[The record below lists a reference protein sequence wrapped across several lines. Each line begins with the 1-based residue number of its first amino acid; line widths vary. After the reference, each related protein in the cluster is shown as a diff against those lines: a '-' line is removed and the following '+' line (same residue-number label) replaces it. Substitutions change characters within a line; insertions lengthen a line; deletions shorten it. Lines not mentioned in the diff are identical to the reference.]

1 MTGEWMPIR
10 RWFRLKP
17 LVRHAVEKHMG
28 GPCESCETM
37 THTIRPI
44 ERINLHRALDRML
57 GGGGQLIGYNAGNF
71 SNVTVS
77 ELLLDD
83 KPIAPVQRQRFET
96 KPDEFLDCVTR
107 GIYLL
112 HHEGKPIV
120 ALLSQPESC
129 YASPALEVMARGR
142 TTTGAVLE
150 SLYQELKRELVYKGR
165 TIFLEKD
172 ENGQIQV
179 RFQPVRP
186 TTRASLIFPEE
197 LLAVVERNVL
207 GMVRHGETLRRAGRS
222 TRQGLLFHGP
232 PGTGKT
238 LMLRYLGSVLP
249 DHTVIVLTGE
259 QPLVRESCQIAR
271 QLAPSMVLFE
281 DVDLIAKDRDNNSC
295 PALLHD
301 LMNEMDGLG
310 PKAEVIFVLTTN
322 RPETLEAALTARPG
336 RIDQAIEFPLPD
348 DDCRR
353 RLFLLYGKGLSI
365 AGVDLPRWIDRTRG
379 VSPAF
384 IEELLRKSTLM
395 AAERGEASDP
405 LELRDE
411 DVHRAMEELV
421 VFGGELTQ
429 KLLGFHTFGF
439 GTGKG

>member
-1 MTGEWMPIR
+1 MPIR
-10 RWFRLKP
+10 RWFGRKRP
-17 LVRHAVEKHMG
+17 LVREAVEAHMS
-28 GPCESCETM
+28 GPCEACETM

-44 ERINLHRALDRML
+44 ERINLHRALDRKL
-57 GGGGQLIGYNAGNF
+57 GEGGRLIGYSASTHN
-71 SNVTVS
+71 NVTVS

-83 KPIAPVQRQRFET
+83 KLIAPVQRQRFET

-107 GIYLL
+107 GIYLVY
-112 HHEGKPIV
+112 HGGKPIV
-120 ALLSQPESC
+120 VLLSLPDSN
-129 YASPALEVMARGR
+129 YDSPALEVMARDR
-142 TTTGAVLE
+142 ATTGAMMEWLF
-150 SLYQELKRELVYKGR
+150 QELKRELVYKGR
-165 TIFLEKD
+165 TIFLEVD
-172 ENGQIQV
+172 RAGQIHV

-186 TTRASLIFPEE
+186 TTRESLIFSEE
-197 LLAVVERNVL
+197 LLSVVERNVL

-222 TRQGLLFHGP
+222 TRQGLLFHGA

-249 DHTVIVLTGE
+249 DHTVIVLTGRE
-259 QPLVRESCQIAR
+259 QALVRESCQVAR
-271 QLAPSMVLFE
+271 QLAPSLVLFE
-281 DVDLIAKDRDNNSC
+281 DVDLIARDREDNDC
-295 PALLHD
+295 PTLLHD

-353 RLFLLYGKGLSI
+353 RLFVLYGKGLSLS
-365 AGVDLPRWIDRTRG
+365 GVDLPRWIDRTNG

-395 AAERGEASDP
+395 AAVRGEASDP

-439 GTGKG
+439 GKGKG

>member
-1 MTGEWMPIR
+1 
-10 RWFRLKP
+10 
-17 LVRHAVEKHMG
+17 
-28 GPCESCETM
+28 M
-37 THTIRPI
+37 THAIRPI

-57 GGGGQLIGYNAGNF
+57 GEGGRLVGYNADNY
-71 SNVTVS
+71 SNVTIS
-77 ELLLDD
+77 ELLLED
-83 KPIAPVQRQRFET
+83 KPIAPVQRQRFEMQ
-96 KPDEFLDCVTR
+96 PDEFLDCVTR

-112 HHEGKPIV
+112 RHCDKPI
-120 ALLSQPESC
+120 AILMSLPESA
-129 YASPALEVMARGR
+129 YASPTLEVVARDK
-142 TTTGAVLE
+142 TITGAVMEALH
-150 SLYQELKRELVYKGR
+150 QELKRELVYKGK
-165 TIFLEKD
+165 TIFLEEDKH
-172 ENGQIQV
+172 GQIHV

-186 TTRASLIFPEE
+186 TTRESLIFPEE

-249 DHTVIVLTGE
+249 DHTVIVLTGRE
-259 QPLVRESCQIAR
+259 QALVRESCQVAR
-271 QLAPSMVLFE
+271 QLAPSLVLFE
-281 DVDLIAKDRDNNSC
+281 DVDLIARDRDSNSC
-295 PALLHD
+295 PTLLHD

-353 RLFLLYGKGLSI
+353 RLFLLYGKGLSL
-365 AGVDLPRWIDRTRG
+365 AGVDLGRWIERTRG

>member
-1 MTGEWMPIR
+1 MPIR
-10 RWFRLKP
+10 RWFKRKKP
-17 LVRHAVEKHMG
+17 LVRDAVEEHMG
-28 GPCESCETM
+28 GPCETCETM

-44 ERINLHRALDRML
+44 ERINLHRALERML
-57 GGGGQLIGYNAGNF
+57 GESGRLIGYGTASY
-71 SNVTVS
+71 SNVTIS
-77 ELLLDD
+77 ELILDD

-107 GIYLL
+107 GIYMLR
-112 HHEGKPIV
+112 HDGKPIV
-120 ALLSQPESC
+120 ALLSLPESS
-129 YASPALEVMARGR
+129 YDSPALEVMARER
-142 TTTGAVLE
+142 ITTGAVLE
-150 SLYQELKRELVYKGR
+150 ALHQELKRELVYKGR
-165 TIFLEKD
+165 TIFLEED
-172 ENGQIQV
+172 RAGQIHV
-179 RFQPVRP
+179 RFQLVRP
-186 TTRASLIFPEE
+186 TTRESLIFPEE
-197 LLAVVERNVL
+197 LLIVVERNVL

-249 DHTVIVLTGE
+249 DHTVIVLTGRE
-259 QPLVRESCQIAR
+259 QALVRESCQVAR

-281 DVDLIAKDRDNNSC
+281 DVDLIAKDRENNSC

-348 DDCRR
+348 EDCRR
-353 RLFLLYGKGLSI
+353 RLFMLYGNGLSL
-365 AGVDLPRWIDRTRG
+365 ANVDLGRWIERTRG

-395 AAERGEASDP
+395 AAERGERSDP
-405 LELRDE
+405 LELSDE
-411 DVHRAMEELV
+411 DVSRAMEELV

-439 GTGKG
+439 GHGKG